1 MSFRAHT
8 AIVLCFAALG
18 CGGGGGVAGPPAVA
32 SVSVV
37 LGQPTIV
44 VGGTTTAVATLKDAG
59 GNVLTGRTIGWSS
72 DNSAVATVSLG
83 GVVTAVGAG
92 SARITATSEGASGS
106 ATLTVTIPPV
116 ASVTVSLA
124 ASHVVVGATTQ
135 ATATTKD
142 ANGVT
147 LTGRTVSW
155 SSDNSAVATVSGSGA
170 FATVTAISV
179 GTANIIAT
187 SEGHTGQAMVTV
199 VSSAVASVSVSL
211 APSTIGIGRTSQAT
225 ATTKD
230 ANGDVVTGRTVTW
243 ASDNTSVATV
253 VATTGVVTGVAIG
266 SAHITAT
273 SEGQIG
279 SATITVAP
287 QLGYGSASEKIH
299 IVDIGTAFTPTLT
312 GPSGAT
318 TTFVSRA
325 TSVAT
330 VDAQGTIHGV
340 GEGQAWVAAS
350 ASGWVGDSVYVI
362 VPRNSTGPVLRTD
375 LTTFN
380 VSPGTTNYMI
390 NVILDTRSTPIG
402 GAEMTVGYTTVPNIF
417 TAGSYNPAGSPVPV
431 VSNLQAGL
439 LRLSLA
445 SGNPLSGPLTILQL
459 SFTVTST
466 NASGFVTLTFIDLV
480 APDGTDLL
488 PVSTSTRI
496 PIIVH
501 D

>member
-1 MSFRAHT
+1 
-8 AIVLCFAALG
+8 
-18 CGGGGGVAGPPAVA
+18 
-32 SVSVV
+32 
-37 LGQPTIV
+37 
-44 VGGTTTAVATLKDAG
+44 
-59 GNVLTGRTIGWSS
+59 
-72 DNSAVATVSLG
+72 
-83 GVVTAVGAG
+83 
-92 SARITATSEGASGS
+92 
-106 ATLTVTIPPV
+106 
-116 ASVTVSLA
+116 
-124 ASHVVVGATTQ
+124 
-135 ATATTKD
+135 
-142 ANGVT
+142 
-147 LTGRTVSW
+147 
-155 SSDNSAVATVSGSGA
+155 
-170 FATVTAISV
+170 
-179 GTANIIAT
+179 
-187 SEGHTGQAMVTV
+187 
-199 VSSAVASVSVSL
+199 
-211 APSTIGIGRTSQAT
+211 
-225 ATTKD
+225 
-230 ANGDVVTGRTVTW
+230 VTG
-243 ASDNTSVATV
+243 
-253 VATTGVVTGVAIG
+253 GAIG

-273 SEGQIG
+273 SEGQSG
-279 SATITVAP
+279 SATIIVAP
-287 QLGYGSASEKIH
+287 QLGYGSASEKIR
-299 IVDIGTAFTPTLT
+299 IVDIGNAFTPTLT
-312 GPSGAT
+312 GPGSAT

-340 GEGQAWVAAS
+340 GEGQVWVAAS

-380 VSPGTTNYMI
+380 VSPGTTNYLI

-431 VSNLQAGL
+431 VSNLQTGL